1 MFEDSLL
8 ESGRRFK
15 TRRPLTTS
23 LSFGVQGLLVG
34 VVALIP
40 LFIPQALPQQHLT
53 TFLVTPP
60 PPPPPGSRVAAVRV
74 SKTVSQKKV
83 SEIEDGRLR
92 TPTAIPN
99 KIAVVQEEV
108 PPPLVA
114 GVIGGVPGGIPGG
127 TPGGV
132 LGGVLGNPL
141 PPIVPKVVTPPPPQ
155 KLRLSSGVAEGNLI
169 RRVDPPYPPLAR
181 QARIEGVVKLH
192 ATISKDGS
200 IESLRVVSGH
210 KMLLT
215 QEVLQAVRQWRYKPT
230 LLNGEPCEAE
240 TDIRVV
246 FVLSGG

>member
-8 ESGRRFK
+8 ESGKRFK
-15 TRRPLTTS
+15 TRRSLTTS

-34 VVALIP
+34 VVVVIP

-60 PPPPPGSRVAAVRV
+60 PPPPPGSRIAVKFPR
-74 SKTVSQKKV
+74 TVSQKKV

-99 KIAVVQEEV
+99 KIAMVQEEA

-114 GVIGGVPGGIPGG
+114 GVMGGVPGGVPGG

-141 PPIVPKVVTPPPPQ
+141 PPIVPKVVTPPPQ

-200 IESLRVVSGH
+200 IDSLRVVSGH

-215 QEVLQAVRQWRYKPT
+215 QEVLQAVRQWRFKPA
-230 LLNGEPCEAE
+230 LLNGEPWEAE
-240 TDIRVV
+240 AEISIV
-246 FVLSGG
+246 FKISGG

>member
-8 ESGRRFK
+8 ESGKRFK
-15 TRRPLTTS
+15 TRRSLTTS

-34 VVALIP
+34 VVVVIP

-60 PPPPPGSRVAAVRV
+60 PPPPPGLRIAVKFPR
-74 SKTVSQKKV
+74 TVSQKKV

-99 KIAVVQEEV
+99 KIAMVQEEA

-114 GVIGGVPGGIPGG
+114 GVMGGVPGGVPGG

-141 PPIVPKVVTPPPPQ
+141 PPIVPKLVAPPPPQ
-155 KLRLSSGVAEGNLI
+155 KLRISSGALEANAIHQVK
-169 RRVDPPYPPLAR
+169 PPYPPLAQ
-181 QARIEGVVKLH
+181 QARIEGVVKLLV
-192 ATISKDGS
+192 TVGKDGS
-200 IESLRVVSGH
+200 IENVRVVSGH
-210 KMLLT
+210 KMLAQAAL
-215 QEVLQAVRQWRYKPT
+215 EAVRQWRFKPA
-230 LLNGEPCEAE
+230 LLNGEPWEAE
-240 TDIRVV
+240 AEISIV
-246 FVLSGG
+246 FKISGG